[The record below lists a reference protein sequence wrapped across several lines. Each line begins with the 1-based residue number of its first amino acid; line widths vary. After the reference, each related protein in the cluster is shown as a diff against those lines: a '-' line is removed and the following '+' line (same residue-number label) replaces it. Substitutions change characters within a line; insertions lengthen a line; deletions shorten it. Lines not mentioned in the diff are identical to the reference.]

1 VMLLCTVLLL
11 FYFYRQ
17 HLVGRCEKSVIEL
30 LAQQKRQHNVNLF
43 WFLDYEPLKQ
53 TLKEVEKITKLK

>member
-1 VMLLCTVLLL
+1 
-11 FYFYRQ
+11 
-17 HLVGRCEKSVIEL
+17 VIEL

-53 TLKEVEKITKLK
+53 TLKEVEKDNQA